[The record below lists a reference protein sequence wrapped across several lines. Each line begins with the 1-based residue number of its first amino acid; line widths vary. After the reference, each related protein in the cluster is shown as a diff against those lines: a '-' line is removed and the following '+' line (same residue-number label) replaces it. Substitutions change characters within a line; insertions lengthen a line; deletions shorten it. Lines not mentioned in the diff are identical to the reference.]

1 MLLEQGKKEKLGVIV
16 NPLAGMGG
24 RVGLKGSDGVA
35 VLDKARELGATP
47 ESPMRAVEALKVVY
61 EARNRLEVFAYPH
74 EMGQDEAVKAG
85 LSPTVIGSIIPNRTG
100 PADTIQAA
108 LDMKRAGVDLLL
120 FAGGDGTA
128 RDIYDAIGNQVPAVG
143 IPSGVKIHSAVFA
156 VTPRQ
161 AGELALKYLVEEALD
176 TVEAE
181 VMDIDEEAFRA
192 GRVSARLYGYLRVPE
207 ESRMLQG
214 AKSGGIDTEE
224 GALLGI
230 AAEVVRNMEPGCL
243 YIIGPGTT
251 TRAVMNELELENTL
265 LGVDVVLDRALLIRD
280 ANENILLGLI
290 NRYPHR
296 KKKIIVTAIGG
307 QGHILGRGNQQLSPV
322 VVREVGPD
330 NIVIVASRAKLHA
343 LGGRPLL
350 VDTGDPELDRMFSG
364 FSRVTTGF
372 REYAM
377 YRVGM

>member
-1 MLLEQGKKEKLGVIV
+1 MKKLGVIV

-24 RVGLKGSDGVA
+24 RVGLKGSDGADV
-35 VLDKARELGATP
+35 VSKARELGATQ
-47 ESPMRAVEALKVVY
+47 ESPERAVEALKVLFKT
-61 EARNRLEVFAYPH
+61 RDRLEVYAYP
-74 EMGQDEAVKAG
+74 EKMGQDEAVEAG
-85 LSPTVIGSIIPNRTG
+85 FSPTVIGSILTK
-100 PADTIQAA
+100 DTTPEDTKEAA
-108 LDMKRAGVDLLL
+108 RQMKEIGVDLLL

-128 RDIYDAIGNQVPAVG
+128 RDIYDAVGNQLPVVG

-161 AGELALKYLVEEALD
+161 AGELALKYLVEESLD

-192 GRVSARLYGYLRVPE
+192 GRVTARLYGYLRVPE

-230 AAEVVRNMEPGCL
+230 AAEVVRNLEPGCI
-243 YIIGPGTT
+243 YVVGPGTT
-251 TRAVMNELELENTL
+251 TRAVMEELGLENTL
-265 LGVDVVLDRALLIRD
+265 LGVDVVLDRELLAQDVNESAILDLIHDNRDRQIR
-280 ANENILLGLI
+280 
-290 NRYPHR
+290 
-296 KKKIIVTAIGG
+296 IIVTAIGG
-307 QGHILGRGNQQLSPV
+307 QGHILGRGNQQLSPT
-322 VVREVGPD
+322 VVREVGPEK
-330 NIVIVASRAKLHA
+330 IVIVASRAKLHS

-350 VDTGDPELDRMFSG
+350 VDTGDPELDSVFSG

-377 YRVGM
+377 YRVGI

>member
-1 MLLEQGKKEKLGVIV
+1 MLLEQGKKKKLGVIV
-16 NPLAGMGG
+16 NPLAGIGG

-35 VLDKARELGATP
+35 VLNKARELGAMP

-61 EARNRLEVFAYPH
+61 EARDRLEVYAYPH

-85 LSPTVIGSIIPNRTG
+85 LSPTVIGLITPNRTG

-128 RDIYDAIGNQVPAVG
+128 RDIYDAVGNQVATVG

-161 AGELALKYLVEEALD
+161 AGELALKYLVEESLD

-192 GRVSARLYGYLRVPE
+192 GRVTARLYGYLRVPE

-230 AAEVVRNMEPGCL
+230 ATEVVRNMEPGCF

-265 LGVDVVLDRALLIRD
+265 LGIDVVLDRELLARD
-280 ANENILLGLI
+280 ANEDILLGLI
-290 NRYPHR
+290 NRYPDR

-307 QGHILGRGNQQLSPV
+307 QGHILGRGNQQLSPT
-322 VVREVGPD
+322 VVREVGPE

-377 YRVGM
+377 YRVGL